1 MTRCSTPDQVYCL
14 FIQTLVASGHLW
26 QGWMISYS
34 YSSYLCAC
42 VAAGSH
48 ERSTNCQ
55 RAGSARSSNIR
66 CSSTSYHRR
75 YLLPRRLRRRQ
86 RLPQGKQTRTP
97 LPRLPH
103 FTYLLTYL
111 LTYSHCISTQTAL
124 FWTNLYRNCWPDSF
138 LHHERGVATHSTAIN
153 HGILGIQ

>member
-111 LTYSHCISTQTAL
+111 YTYLFTATAFLLKQLCFERIFIEIVGRTRFCIM
-124 FWTNLYRNCWPDSF
+124 N
-138 LHHERGVATHSTAIN
+138 GVWLR
-153 HGILGIQ
+153 ILLL